1 MKLAICL
8 LRVSSDRQMQ
18 EGRGIDVQKSACD
31 FFAERNGYVFV
42 RYFTEHFSG
51 RKADRQV
58 LEEVIQFVAEN
69 EGEISALVVS
79 QIDRF
84 TRAGADVYLF
94 LQKRLRALG
103 VELLD
108 ASGVIQQPVN
118 TLEHTGFSYDWSVRS
133 PSRLTET
140 ILAEQAN
147 AEATQILTRCIGG
160 QIRSASEGFQF
171 KSADYGFR
179 NEKTV
184 TPDGRKRT
192 IMVREDKE
200 AEFIQTMYRLRA
212 EGQLSDKA
220 ICERLNGMGYRSRI
234 FRRYDPLT
242 REVVGRGGGV
252 MLTPRQ
258 LRDYLK
264 RPVYAGIRVGKWTK
278 QKPMWLPDEVPKLV
292 GIDLFNRANRG
303 TVHIT
308 EVHGEIL
315 IEKDVA
321 VRAYTK
327 ETGDF
332 LLRHII
338 HCPLC
343 NRPFKASR
351 SRGGSGKR
359 WGYYHCNRGHGYL
372 GINSEQFEDRV
383 AKTVRSI
390 TFKKKLIGVLKEIV
404 RDAWVKQNR
413 SDEHAKAQIEDHI
426 ANLKSRQKNLL
437 ERIERSRT
445 ESVQAALEN
454 EYEEIDATIRQALK
468 QRAELNQFEDQID
481 AYFETIRQVV
491 EHPEKWLLGPQTK
504 EGLHKAWGFVFKEPP
519 TWEDMKSRTPRL
531 ALPFRF
537 LAASEDEIGELVELL
552 VLESNTVIKHM
563 RSNDLLT

>member
-58 LEEVIQFVAEN
+58 LEEVIQFVADN

-84 TRAGADVYLF
+84 TRAGADVYLY

-192 IMVREDKE
+192 IMVREETE
-200 AEFIQTMYRLRA
+200 APFIETMYRLRA

-220 ICERLNGMGYRSRI
+220 ICERLNGMGYHSRI
-234 FRRYDPLT
+234 FRRYDPVT
-242 REVVGRGGGV
+242 REVVGRGGGIQ
-252 MLTPRQ
+252 LTPRQ
-258 LRDYLK
+258 LHVYLK
-264 RPVYAGIRVGKWTK
+264 RPVYVGIRVGKWTK
-278 QKPMWLPDEVPKLV
+278 QKPMWLPDEVPRLV
-292 GIDLFNRANRG
+292 SIDTFNRANRG
-303 TVHIT
+303 AVRIT
-308 EVHGEIL
+308 EIHGEIL
-315 IEKDVA
+315 IEQDVKE
-321 VRAYTK
+321 RANTR
-327 ETGDF
+327 ETGEF
-332 LLRHII
+332 LLRHVI

-343 NRPFKASR
+343 HRPFKASK

-359 WGYYHCNRGHGYL
+359 WGYYHCSRGHGYL
-372 GINSEQFEDRV
+372 GLNSQQFEDRV

-390 TFKKKLIGVLKEIV
+390 TFKKKLIGLLKEIV
-404 RDAWVKQNR
+404 RDAWVRQHK

-426 ANLKSRQKNLL
+426 AKLKARQRNLL
-437 ERIERSRT
+437 ERIERSGL
-445 ESVQAALEN
+445 ESVQAALEG
-454 EYEEIDATIRQALK
+454 EYEEIDKTIRQALK
-468 QRAELNQFEDQID
+468 QLADLNQFEDKIE
-481 AYFETIRQVV
+481 AYFETIKRVV

-504 EGLHKAWGFVFKEPP
+504 EGLQKSWGFVFSEPP

-537 LAASEDEIGELVELL
+537 LTASEDEIGEMVELL
-552 VLESNTVIKHM
+552 DFQSNELMEHLRYFST
-563 RSNDLLT
+563 N